1 MCGRFFRDASWA
13 TLREWYNL
21 FADGAPNLE
30 PRYNIAPTQD
40 ILIIGKA
47 RVKGGGVRREARWA
61 HWGLVPS
68 WAKDT
73 RLAGNMINARAETVS
88 EKPAYRA
95 AFKRRRCL
103 VPGDGFFEWVKSEN
117 GKQPYNIHYKD
128 HHPMTFA
135 GLWEENEELGIRS
148 VTIITTAA
156 NDFMKPLHDRMPVLL
171 KPEQYDLWL
180 DHSAPY
186 ADAKELLKPYSGHS
200 LAAHPVR
207 RAMNSPAYDAP
218 ENIEP
223 IEI

>member
-1 MCGRFFRDASWA
+1 MCGRFFRDTSWA
-13 TLREWYNL
+13 TLREWYSL

-30 PRYNIAPTQD
+30 ARYNIAPTQD

-68 WAKDT
+68 WAKDAK
-73 RLAGNMINARAETVS
+73 LAGNMINARAETVS

-103 VPGDGFFEWVKSEN
+103 VPADGFYEWVHAEN
-117 GKQPYNIHYKD
+117 GKQPHNIHYAD

-156 NDFMKPLHDRMPVLL
+156 NDFMKPLHDRMPALL
-171 KPEQYDLWL
+171 QPEQYDLWL

-186 ADAKELLKPYSGHS
+186 ADVKDLIKPHKGNDLDAY
-200 LAAHPVR
+200 PVS
-207 RAMNSPAYDAP
+207 RAMNSPTWDDP

-223 IEI
+223 IGT